1 MKGHYKYVDM
11 ARNAFD
17 QLKKAKA
24 TTELVDKMFVNL
36 PDSTKKEMSAASKE
50 VRDSINKM
58 MLIFLPSQKPSKGIN
73 RTDETLQ
80 TYLYRANSYLMSSD
94 GKPSQMAK
102 IALEKAKNETLNTVE
117 KVNQFIQKQWDD
129 YQKQI
134 ESVQFSIFKE
144 INPIR
149 SE

>member
-80 TYLYRANSYLMSSD
+80 THLYRANSYLMSSD
-94 GKPSQMAK
+94 GKPSQMAL
-102 IALEKAKNETLNTVE
+102 IALKKAKSETEDAVS
-117 KVNQFIQKQWDD
+117 KVDQFIQNQWMN
-129 YQKQI
+129 YQKKVESI
-134 ESVQFSIFKE
+134 EFSPFTE
-144 INPIR
+144 LRLINK
-149 SE
+149 